1 MKDVVKG
8 GAFAVLGANNST
20 ANDHPEGTW
29 VPPKGSPVAAGPSA
43 SPGNATESGTPVVSD
58 LPAEQNATGSGANIT
73 ITEGVS
79 PNATVG

>member
-20 ANDHPEGTW
+20 AADHPEGTW
-29 VPPKGSPVAAGPSA
+29 VPPKGSAVVA
-43 SPGNATESGTPVVSD
+43 GNATSSGNQTTTGTPEEAK

-79 PNATVG
+79 PNATAG